1 MYTTVRQRPGFY
13 HDEFVRYYTSPCK
26 VFYVG
31 RVESGLSSFAFI
43 FSVGSS
49 VCRAHGRVVAHY
61 DISQGPPASGVS
73 DPLIGRTPTRR
84 PYIRTPLTLLVYF
97 SARPRGAWFLPERTL
112 IFSRFLRFWAYFLL
126 FFGHLY
132 GCGVVSELIPLYLI
146 PYVFEYTS
154 GPRLFSIRVCIR
166 PGRNFPQR

>member
-97 SARPRGAWFLPERTL
+97 SARPPSWGLVSAGAYSYFQPVLTILGVLPF
-112 IFSRFLRFWAYFLL
+112 IFRSSLWVW
-126 FFGHLY
+126 G
-132 GCGVVSELIPLYLI
+132 
-146 PYVFEYTS
+146 
-154 GPRLFSIRVCIR
+154 SI
-166 PGRNFPQR
+166 

>member
-1 MYTTVRQRPGFY
+1 MCANDLVFIMTNSYVTTL
-13 HDEFVRYYTSPCK
+13 HHVRYSMWVGWK
-26 VFYVG
+26 VVYLV
-31 RVESGLSSFAFI
+31 SLLS

-97 SARPRGAWFLPERTL
+97 SARPPSLGLVSAGAFSYFSAGSYDFGRTSFYFSV
-112 IFSRFLRFWAYFLL
+112 IFM
-126 FFGHLY
+126 
-132 GCGVVSELIPLYLI
+132 GV
-146 PYVFEYTS
+146 
-154 GPRLFSIRVCIR
+154 G
-166 PGRNFPQR
+166 

>member
-1 MYTTVRQRPGFY
+1 MCANDLVFIMTNSYVTTL
-13 HDEFVRYYTSPCK
+13 HHVRYSMWVGWK
-26 VFYVG
+26 VVYLV
-31 RVESGLSSFAFI
+31 SLLS

-97 SARPRGAWFLPERTL
+97 SARPPSWGLVSAGAFFYFQPVLTILGVLPF
-112 IFSRFLRFWAYFLL
+112 IFRSSLWVW
-126 FFGHLY
+126 G
-132 GCGVVSELIPLYLI
+132 
-146 PYVFEYTS
+146 
-154 GPRLFSIRVCIR
+154 SI
-166 PGRNFPQR
+166 